1 MDSRC
6 QGGWAGFMTGAVTD
20 PASQGI
26 ASDEAPA
33 YRSRS
38 LRISTVGF
46 LLLAAPFLVF
56 GGMMLLLKTRV
67 ELHCDPGGCQL
78 FHLSWVTSQR
88 VELFPLGELQG
99 ALVDRNR
106 SSRAGAEPLYRPV
119 LETARGK
126 FPLSYRWLN
135 DEAEAARTVSIL
147 QRYLANPMA
156 TQGRTLVLFHDH
168 RRTPLLV
175 GSAFSAVGLALV
187 GLSLWMALKL
197 RKASASP
204 RG

>member
-1 MDSRC
+1 
-6 QGGWAGFMTGAVTD
+6 MTGGVTD
-20 PASQGI
+20 PSAQGLPSDDAST
-26 ASDEAPA
+26 
-33 YRSRS
+33 YRARS

-56 GGMMLLLKTRV
+56 GGMMFLLKTRV
-67 ELHCDPGGCQL
+67 ELHCEPGGCQL
-78 FHLSWVTSQR
+78 FHISWVTSQR
-88 VELFPLGELQG
+88 VELFPLEEIQG

-119 LETARGK
+119 LETSRGK

-147 QRYLANPMA
+147 QRYRANN
-156 TQGRTLVLFHDH
+156 GRTLVLFHDH
-168 RRTPLLV
+168 RRTPLFV

-187 GLSLWMALKL
+187 GLSLWMALRL
-197 RKASASP
+197 RKVSANP